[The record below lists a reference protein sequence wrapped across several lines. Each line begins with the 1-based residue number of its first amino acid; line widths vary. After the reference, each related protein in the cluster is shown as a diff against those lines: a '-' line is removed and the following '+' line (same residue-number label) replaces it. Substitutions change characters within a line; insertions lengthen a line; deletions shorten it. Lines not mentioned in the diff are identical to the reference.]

1 MEDSSFLV
9 GIDSQLR
16 RSPEENVRMRLLCL
30 IAVLVGLDGQR
41 MTR

>member
-16 RSPEENVRMRLLCL
+16 RSPEENAQTRLLCL
-30 IAVLVGLDGQR
+30 VAVLVGLDGQK